1 MKKILVVIVACALVL
16 TTSFSMANDKTTVYV
31 PEVKSTTATVEKKG
45 IHWGWWVL
53 GVVVAGAII
62 GLAAGGGGGG
72 GGSSTP
78 SSTPSSPG
86 TVSVPY

>member
-1 MKKILVVIVACALVL
+1 MKKILAVMVACALVL

-72 GGSSTP
+72 GGGGSSTP
-78 SSTPSSPG
+78 PSTSG
-86 TVSVPY
+86 DTKVSW